1 MKIEGRFIMGQR
13 SQIYIRFPYG
23 DNYGLIAKYYQ
34 WNYGEQMISRCRY
47 GIEWILERMEYI
59 QWFYLFKDNIELL
72 SEIFDVNFDM
82 YDVSKTCDIIKE
94 FHDYFPEENFNNW
107 IFKQQDNNDGQ
118 LFIDI
123 RKSGVYYSFIDNACD
138 IDNIMDAEGY
148 MEWNNDPKDWR
159 NSKYISKDQKLR
171 CERNIRYISKRTKLM
186 TLNELEYFI
195 TCDYSKYYHDNY
207 LK

>member
-1 MKIEGRFIMGQR
+1 MKIEGRLIMGQR

-34 WNYGEQMISRCRY
+34 WNYGERMISRCRY
-47 GIEWILERMEYI
+47 GIEWILQRMEYI
-59 QWFYLFKDNIELL
+59 NWFYTSKPNIKLL
-72 SEIFDVNFDM
+72 SEIFDINFDM
-82 YDVSKTCDIIKE
+82 RDVLNTCDILNE
-94 FHDYFPEENFNNW
+94 FYNYFSEENFNDYV
-107 IFKQQDNNDGQ
+107 FRYQENNDGK

-123 RKSGVYYSFIDNACD
+123 KENGVYYSFIDDACG

-171 CERNIRYISKRTKLM
+171 CERNIRYISKHTKLM
-186 TLNELEYFI
+186 TLNELEDFI